1 MYITESSAIK
11 VGSFINVVEQPEFHT
26 RNITGSQ
33 LVQRGYLITAS
44 IKKTEEV
51 NIVKQRHFFIC
62 TFVKVF
68 FCVCDIVI
76 VITLSLAEA
85 ILLAPLR

>member
-1 MYITESSAIK
+1 MYIIESSAIK
-11 VGSFINVVEQPEFHT
+11 VGSFVNVVKQPEFHT
-26 RNITGSQ
+26 MNITGSRPIQ
-33 LVQRGYLITAS
+33 KSPSDNCQYELYMYIRKS
-44 IKKTEEV
+44 I
-51 NIVKQRHFFIC
+51 
-62 TFVKVF
+62 